1 MGRKIYDKSIKELF
15 RVFADKQK
23 EKETF
28 SVQDAIIWFHDY
40 YPKIKSASVRA
51 HLIRLTVNNPT
62 RVHYGAGNDDDL
74 FFRENSGAIRKFIPE
89 KDPLPIYKHKQ
100 HQTDKEHR
108 KQQRHPKMNVDERV
122 GDLIKNFETYLNY
135 FNTNIKFS
143 GPSIYFHIKVIE
155 KIRNTQP
162 YEALF
167 NDNIFFDYIY
177 AVLASWGMHRMGDKT
192 AKMSDFEDFRQSIL
206 DNKEELIKLSSY
218 KLQQLTGAEYRET
231 KRGLSKSFDALQVM
245 DSDAK
250 LVGNSKALHH
260 LLPDLVVPIDRTH
273 TLRFF
278 FNNTNITYDEKSLF
292 LELFDRFREIAKD
305 VDLSKVPLDG
315 FNTSVPKIIDNA
327 IMGYAMQKLLK
338 SRKKKS
344 SKNK

>member
-15 RVFADKQK
+15 RVFADQQK

-28 SVQDAIIWFHDY
+28 SIQDAITWFHDY
-40 YPKIKSASVRA
+40 YPKIKSSSVRA

-74 FFRENSGAIRKFIPE
+74 FFREDSGAIRKFIPE
-89 KDPLPIYKHKQ
+89 KDPPPIYTHKQ
-100 HQTDKEHR
+100 RQPDKEHMG
-108 KQQRHPKMNVDERV
+108 KKRHLKMNADDRI
-122 GDLIKNFETYLNY
+122 GDLIKNFETYLYY
-135 FNTNIKFS
+135 FNANIKFS
-143 GPSIYFHIKVIE
+143 GPSIYFHLKVIE

-162 YEALF
+162 YEVLF
-167 NDNIFFDYIY
+167 EDNIYFDYLY

-192 AKMSDFEDFRQSIL
+192 AKMSDFENFRQSIL
-206 DNKEELIKLSSY
+206 DNKKELIKISSY
-218 KLQQLTGAEYRET
+218 KLQQLTDAESHEVRSSLG
-231 KRGLSKSFDALQVM
+231 KIFDNLHVM

-278 FNNTNITYDEKSLF
+278 FNNTNINYDEKNLF

-305 VDLSKVPLDG
+305 VDFSKLPLKG
-315 FNTSVPKIIDNA
+315 FNTSIPKIIDNA

-338 SRKKKS
+338 SKKK
-344 SKNK
+344 

>member
-15 RVFADKQK
+15 RVFADQQK
-23 EKETF
+23 EIF
-28 SVQDAIIWFHDY
+28 SVQDAITWFHDY
-40 YPKIKSASVRA
+40 YPKIKSSSVRA

-62 RVHYGAGNDDDL
+62 RVHYGARKDDDL
-74 FFRENSGAIRKFIPE
+74 FFREDSGVIRKFIPE
-89 KDPLPIYKHKQ
+89 KDSLPIYKHKEY
-100 HQTDKEHR
+100 QTDKEHVG
-108 KQQRHPKMNVDERV
+108 KKRHLKMNADDRI
-122 GDLIKNFETYLNY
+122 GDLIKNFEKYLNY

-155 KIRNTQP
+155 KIRITQP

-167 NDNIFFDYIY
+167 NDNIYFDYIY

-192 AKMSDFEDFRQSIL
+192 AKMSDFDLFKQSIL
-206 DNKEELIKLSSY
+206 DNKQGLIKISSY
-218 KLQQLTGAEYRET
+218 KLQQLNDAEYHEV
-231 KRGLSKSFDALQVM
+231 KRSLEKIFDDLHVM

-278 FNNTNITYDEKSLF
+278 FNNTNINYDEKDLF
-292 LELFDRFREIAKD
+292 LDLLDRFRNIAKD
-305 VDLSKVPLDG
+305 IDMSEIPLSG
-315 FNTSVPKIIDNA
+315 FNTSIPKIIDNA

-338 SRKKKS
+338 LKRKTS
-344 SKNK
+344 SV